1 MRDRR
6 SADGRIGILFI
17 VAQREVMSAPQ
28 LHEAIMRR
36 LDRRRFAVHAAV
48 AEDFEGLESWAA
60 SLGRAP
66 WVVPLG
72 TSVSAAT
79 SRRER
84 VARALASVRMAS
96 GLARTVRRV
105 RDVGID
111 VVHAETRPRDALT
124 AVTVAALG
132 RARLVAHWHN
142 AHPLAEFP
150 WARLAFRRAAAVVAI
165 SDVSRQ
171 ALLDAGVPERKIH
184 VIHNG
189 IDVERFRP
197 PDPSERQAVRV
208 GLGLGDATFVVVLPG
223 RLTPEKGQTELLR
236 AVALLRDRG
245 DDVVAVLLGADNPGR
260 WGGQREVLEA
270 LRDELGI
277 ADRVRF
283 VGHRPDVPAVLGA
296 ADVVAV
302 PSHREPFG
310 LVVIEA
316 MACGRPVVG
325 TAAGAIPEILDD
337 GQTGLLVEPEDPA
350 ALAGA
355 LARLRADP
363 GLRARLS
370 AGARA
375 TAVRRFS
382 DERMVTE
389 LTALYEELAGVS
401 RR

>member
-6 SADGRIGILFI
+6 SPDARVGILFI

-48 AEDFEGLESWAA
+48 AEDFEGLESWAR
-60 SLGRAP
+60 SLGRTP
-66 WVVPLG
+66 WIVPLG

-79 SRRER
+79 TRRER
-84 VARALASVRMAS
+84 VARMLASLRMAS
-96 GLARTVRRV
+96 GLARTVLRV
-105 RDVGID
+105 RHARVE

-142 AHPLAEFP
+142 AHSLAEFP

-165 SDVSRQ
+165 SQVSRQ
-171 ALLDAGVPERKIH
+171 ALLDVGVPEGKIR

-197 PDPSERQAVRV
+197 AGETERRAVRAE
-208 GLGLGDATFVVVLPG
+208 LGLRDGAFVVVLPG

-245 DDVVAVLLGADNPGR
+245 EDVVAVLLGADNPGR
-260 WGGQREVLEA
+260 WGGHRAVLEA

-277 ADRVRF
+277 AERVRF
-283 VGHRPDVPAVLGA
+283 LGHRPDVPAVLGA

-316 MACGRPVVG
+316 MACGRAVVG
-325 TAAGAIPEILDD
+325 TAAGAIPDIVDD
-337 GQTGLLVEPEDPA
+337 GETGLLVPPEDPA

-355 LARLRADP
+355 LARLRADA
-363 GLRARLS
+363 GLRERLAAAARE
-370 AGARA
+370 A
-375 TAVRRFS
+375 AVRRFS
-382 DERMVTE
+382 EERMVTE
-389 LTALYEELAGVS
+389 LTALYEELAAVS